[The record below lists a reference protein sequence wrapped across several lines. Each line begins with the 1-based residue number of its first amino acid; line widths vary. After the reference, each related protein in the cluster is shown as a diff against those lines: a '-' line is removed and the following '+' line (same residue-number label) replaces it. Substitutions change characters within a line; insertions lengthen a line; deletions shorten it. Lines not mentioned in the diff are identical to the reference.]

1 MVVTRESPPGRASRA
16 GPARKG
22 RAGPSPGAPTARR
35 MGVSNGCGHGRSR
48 RARLVAVSCRV
59 AARWRAPERESPG
72 PPPDDPALRCGT
84 DAFDLRALAYRLTR
98 DRSGAGEGQQRWG
111 YSPSHLLIAAMTT
124 LITIV
129 LATPPIRLTTGA
141 ADRSQQTG
149 ARGRWSRILILEP
162 PSYQPPPSSS
172 VMLVGM
178 PLHQRFERLHA
189 ITSSITKGSR
199 RSGPPATR
207 WVGRSA
213 PSSNC

>member
-1 MVVTRESPPGRASRA
+1 
-16 GPARKG
+16 
-22 RAGPSPGAPTARR
+22 

-162 PSYQPPPSSS
+162 PAAALQ
-172 VMLVGM
+172 LGD
-178 PLHQRFERLHA
+178 A
-189 ITSSITKGSR
+189 SR
-199 RSGPPATR
+199 DATPPALRT
-207 WVGRSA
+207 A
-213 PSSNC
+213 PRDHILNHEGLTAIWAACDKMGWPFGPFVKLLIATGQRRDEVAHMA